1 MEICGTIAQVIQESS
16 PSPKYRLQIERTLK
30 SLIAGGLVFFGGIQ
44 CRDLHA
50 AEGPDHVLEGEV
62 TVEIRGLGA
71 APLGI
76 ASAVFSSTAL
86 AYNLGRIEQAQF
98 PVQPVNLFQLPGIEV
113 YRGTLQFTLERQGR
127 RHWNARSFS
136 VQYSF
141 DDRTR
146 FAEDKI
152 VISDSLHASGEARWQ
167 ATPESS
173 RRAGRWDSPPGWRP
187 GFRPKIELRTF
198 EAPSVEDCEDPG
210 WAAAR
215 IVRTALTPEEQRVTC
230 YELKIHVA
238 HPVEAT
244 GSSVWT
250 SPIGEARLEAQDG
263 IYRFSGSSV
272 GSELAKGAASM
283 PLPPGTP
290 PETVRA
296 IRSMGEL
303 AAMTERWLGGGMPE
317 VDLNTPWTW
326 ERTYRGELRNDS
338 VMVRETFPILT
349 GATVYE
355 TARVGEGPI
364 VDIYRDGTRITGKT
378 IDVVVGER
386 LNLEGVVEMA
396 DEPVTAWLWEVAGD
410 PIKRFKVHWSE
421 EKKTGKDCE
430 GKDVSVTVR
439 KGVKGNPERL
449 VDNDYK
455 DKAVSYLWWDEGRY
469 RVVVNATSGGRTEE
483 AEVTFNVEEPN
494 ITLQIDIGDSPVAGI
509 QTDPEPDPCGR
520 PKPEIRELVVTAGK
534 IDLPN
539 AYIPYSIRIWHD
551 ALPAKY
557 RGETQYVQLV
567 QEDGRKVLNRVL
579 AMPPWCFEIHHAF
592 ALDESYPY
600 DMGPQMTDWPGL
612 PVGSESGF
620 TLHLEEEMVFRTWL
634 LYRPEKPDAD
644 WVPLR
649 MVDWSWR
656 GGVTWNADQGRY
668 DIDGPQVRIAGER
681 LADRYPTWNKLAW
694 DEWVACGDQ

>member
-1 MEICGTIAQVIQESS
+1 MEICGTIAQVIQESF
-16 PSPKYRLQIERTLK
+16 PRPKYRVQIGRTLK
-30 SLIAGGLVFFGGIQ
+30 CLIAGGLVLVGGVR

-76 ASAVFSSTAL
+76 ASAVFSSTAI

-98 PVQPVNLFQLPGIEV
+98 PVQPVNLFQLPGVEV
-113 YRGTLQFTLERQGR
+113 YHGSLRFTLERRGK
-127 RHWNARSFS
+127 RHWSAKEFS

-146 FAEDKI
+146 FSEDKV
-152 VISDSLHASGEARWQ
+152 VISDSLHASGEARWR
-167 ATPESS
+167 ATPENT
-173 RRAGRWDSPPGWRP
+173 RRAGRWESPPGWRP
-187 GFRPKIELRTF
+187 GFRPKIDLRTF

-215 IVRTALTPEEQRVTC
+215 MVRTALTPEEQRVTC

-238 HPVEAT
+238 HPVEAN

-250 SPIGEARLEAQDG
+250 SPIGEARLEALDG

-338 VMVRETFPILT
+338 VMVHETFPILT

-396 DEPVTAWLWEVAGD
+396 DGPVTAWQWEIPGD
-410 PIKRFKVHWSE
+410 TIERFQVCCE
-421 EKKTGKDCE
+421 VEGPDCE
-430 GKDVSVTVR
+430 GKP
-439 KGVKGNPERL
+439 VKGISGATAYPDFLEADERQ
-449 VDNDYK
+449 
-455 DKAVSYLWWDEGRY
+455 DKTVSFLWWDKGPN
-469 RVVVNATSGGRTEE
+469 RVVLRATAGDSTGE
-483 AEVTFNVEEPN
+483 AEVVFKVEEPA
-494 ITLQIDIGDSPVAGI
+494 ITVETDAGDDLFKGVDSI
-509 QTDPEPDPCGR
+509 QGVNPCGT
-520 PKPEIRELVVTAGK
+520 PLPEERQFVVTGGK
-534 IDLPN
+534 ITKPDG
-539 AYIPYSIRIWHD
+539 YIPYAISMWHKE
-551 ALPAKY
+551 LPEKF
-557 RGETQYVQLV
+557 RGDTQYVQLIR
-567 QEDGRKVLNRVL
+567 EDGTMFMRPEV
-579 AMPPWCFEIHHAF
+579 AF
-592 ALDESYPY
+592 RPFCWNLHTSFMLDASYPY
-600 DMGPQMTDWPGL
+600 REGPQMSDWPGIPINTRNTVKSIDL
-612 PVGSESGF
+612 KMTF
-620 TLHLEEEMVFRTWL
+620 QTWL
-634 LYRPEKPDAD
+634 MYRPKKPDAD

-649 MVDWSWR
+649 VVDWAWR
-656 GGVTWNADQGRY
+656 GVMAWNPDRLEYDDRGSTVRVT
-668 DIDGPQVRIAGER
+668 GER
-681 LADRYPTWNKLAW
+681 AADSYP
-694 DEWVACGDQ
+694 EWSAVAREGKEDWKPMECPPK